1 MAAPSLVSV
10 IGIMSPPKA
19 STVAKFLIRLVT
31 FVDVIVDHLV
41 VCPGLSG
48 GPVVG
53 GGVFPSVFGF
63 VAPVSLGGGFCT
75 SLGGV
80 ERGSVWLIE
89 GLVSRGLFSGVA
101 IVSVGFDA

>member
-10 IGIMSPPKA
+10 IGIMSPPSAK
-19 STVAKFLIRLVT
+19 TVAKFLIRLVT
-31 FVDVIVDHLV
+31 LVEVIVDHLV
-41 VCPGLSG
+41 VCPGRSG

-53 GGVFPSVFGF
+53 GDAFPRVSGLVS
-63 VAPVSLGGGFCT
+63 PVPLAGCFCI

-89 GLVSRGLFSGVA
+89 GPVSWGLFSGVA